1 MIRRREGGTQG
12 KPFCSTCECLTLVR
26 SQRRQT
32 KSRSKRP
39 KRQSGARCGPVFC
52 LGRMRRTRKRLCCQR
67 STSSWCSRCPRQL
80 FALLPFLHILQ
91 RPSRLFGRS
100 LVASL
105 VNLRRAKNSQKLE
118 LRLLPFL
125 HGFFACSQRWPE
137 FLPLASRNL
146 DSRHMGTHTHT
157 HLHAPTRT
165 YTHLHADANAA
176 AHADRQES
184 VSKPDARGKIRS
196 VEGKYAQSIASHLEK
211 FRGTALLKRL
221 SQTTP
226 CTWDDTDLVA
236 SESGGLGGGAAASR
250 CRFVAAAAEAWD
262 SHGPS
267 SFGSDE
273 SQTPRGEDPPMD
285 RRCPASPRSQN
296 PHSQVG

>member
-146 DSRHMGTHTHT
+146 DSRHMRTHTHTHTHTYT
-157 HLHAPTRT
+157 HLHAPTRTYTHLHAPTRTYTHLHAPRRT

-184 VSKPDARGKIRS
+184 VSKLDARGKIRS

-221 SQTTP
+221 SQTP
-226 CTWDDTDLVA
+226 CTWDDRPCGERRRGRRRGRRRSSVA
-236 SESGGLGGGAAASR
+236 LPLRGGRGRGLG
-250 CRFVAAAAEAWD
+250 
-262 SHGPS
+262 
-267 SFGSDE
+267 
-273 SQTPRGEDPPMD
+273 
-285 RRCPASPRSQN
+285 
-296 PHSQVG
+296 